1 MARIMNEKE
10 FEEKLD
16 LILLKSMLLIQE
28 IEEKRRRE
36 VNELF
41 DEFLNQKKNASSY
54 FAPQDK

>member
-1 MARIMNEKE
+1 MNEKE